1 MNLNSGLF
9 GAGIG
14 IPNVNVHIQ
23 ARNVKTG
30 EITYDIEKHNRVMKS
45 SLYTLAR
52 VINGEFCTAD
62 NDTINNNKRFQLYN
76 YVPRYMALG
85 SNVAPASGR
94 SNTNVSSEVT
104 INDNC
109 LLNELNYPR
118 MKLTQKN
125 LIEDRYSA
133 PYIKLT
139 IKHYVP
145 VTAFVGEEI
154 AEAGLFCEQTGN
166 NLWAIITINKNKK
179 DDVTVVDIT
188 WEITIISLESTDDP
202 YVDVDKSALWQS
214 FETTFGIL
222 ENKYGQPITGGTG
235 TDLSTLMKLLEEA
248 IKIYASQ
255 YANQTTVGEI
265 TQKLSLEADK
275 VKNL

>member
-14 IPNVNVHIQ
+14 VPNVNVHIQ
-23 ARNVKTG
+23 ARNVETG

-45 SLYTLAR
+45 SLYSLAR

-62 NDTINNNKRFQLYN
+62 NITINNNRRFQLYN
-76 YVPRYMALG
+76 YIPRYIALG
-85 SNVAPASGR
+85 SNVAPAGKPN
-94 SNTNVSSEVT
+94 NTNVSTEVT
-104 INDNC
+104 INDSC
-109 LLNELNYPR
+109 LLNEFNYPR

-125 LIEDRYSA
+125 LIEDRYNA

-154 AEAGLFCEQTGN
+154 AEAGLFCEETGN
-166 NLWAIITINKNKK
+166 NLWARITFPRFKK

-188 WEITIISLESTDDP
+188 WEITIISLESTDEP
-202 YVDVDKSALWQS
+202 YVDIDKSGLWSS
-214 FETTFGIL
+214 FTNAFGIL
-222 ENKYGQPITGGTG
+222 VNKYGS
-235 TDLSTLMKLLEEA
+235 DLNNLMSLLEEG
-248 IKIYASQ
+248 IKVYASQ
-255 YANQTTVGEI
+255 YVDQQTVSDI
-265 TQKLSLEADK
+265 AQRISLEADRI
-275 VKNL
+275 KNL